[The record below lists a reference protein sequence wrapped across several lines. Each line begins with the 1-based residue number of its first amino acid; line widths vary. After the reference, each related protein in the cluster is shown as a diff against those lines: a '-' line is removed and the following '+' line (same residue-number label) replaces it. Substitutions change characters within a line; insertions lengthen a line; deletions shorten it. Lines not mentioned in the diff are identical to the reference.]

1 MKRQLLV
8 LAATLSLA
16 GCAARGGYASAEY
29 VYAEPVEYEYVVP
42 VERVVVVTRDVLI
55 TRGWTVY
62 RVQRE
67 GPNRIIWA
75 RRGDDEI
82 VRIFATPRG
91 ERGER
96 VALRGLWEQRDR
108 RKHGDRDDQG
118 EDEHGDR
125 GRHRG
130 WMNRGQPR
138 EIISFPDRRASANA

>member
-1 MKRQLLV
+1 MKRELIM

-16 GCAARGGYASAEY
+16 GCAPGYTSAEF

-42 VERVVVVTRDVLI
+42 VDRVVVVTRDVLI

-62 RVQRE
+62 RVQRS

-82 VRIFATPRG
+82 VRIFATPSG
-91 ERGER
+91 QR
-96 VALRGLWEQRDR
+96 VAVRGLWEQRDR
-108 RKHGDRDDQG
+108 RKHGDKDDQG
-118 EDEHGDR
+118 EDEHGNR

-130 WMNRGQPR
+130 WVNRGQPR
-138 EIISFPDRRASANA
+138 EIITDIDVRLRARG

>member
-1 MKRQLLV
+1 MKRELIM

-16 GCAARGGYASAEY
+16 GCAPGYTSAEF

-42 VERVVVVTRDVLI
+42 VDRVVVVTRDVLI

-62 RVQRE
+62 RVQRS

-82 VRIFATPRG
+82 VRIFATPSG
-91 ERGER
+91 QR
-96 VALRGLWEQRDR
+96 VAVHGLWEQRDR
-108 RKHGDRDDQG
+108 RKHGDKDDQG
-118 EDEHGDR
+118 EDEHGNR

-130 WMNRGQPR
+130 WVNRGQPR
-138 EIISFPDRRASANA
+138 EIITDIDVRLRARG